1 MTLTELY
8 DISESENVPVYS
20 FQMNECESM
29 SVLQDGNCFIAID
42 PMKLQSETEEKEK
55 LSHELGHC
63 ATGAFYNRYAACDIR
78 EKHERRANIWSI
90 KNLIPKD
97 ELLNALKD
105 CFCTNR
111 FELAE
116 HFDVS
121 EDFMQMAL
129 DYYFR

>member
-1 MTLTELY
+1 MNLCELY
-8 DISESENVPVYS
+8 DYADDNNIPIISFEMPLS
-20 FQMNECESM
+20 ESM
-29 SVLQDGNCFIAID
+29 SVLQNGNCYVGMD

-55 LSHELGHC
+55 LAHELGHC
-63 ATGAFYNRYAACDIR
+63 VTGEFYNRYAACDIR

-90 KNLIPKD
+90 KKLVPKD
-97 ELLNALKD
+97 ELLKALDD

-116 HFDVS
+116 HFGVS

-129 DYYFR
+129 DYYLK

>member
-20 FQMNECESM
+20 FQMNECESI
-29 SVLQDGNCFIAID
+29 SVLQDGNCFVAID

-55 LSHELGHC
+55 LSHELGPC

-90 KNLIPKD
+90 KKLIPKD
-97 ELLNALKD
+97 ELLKALDD
-105 CFCTNR
+105 CFCANR

-116 HFDVS
+116 HFGVS

-129 DYYFR
+129 DYYLK

>member
-20 FQMNECESM
+20 FQMNECESI
-29 SVLQDGNCFIAID
+29 SVLQDGNCFVAID

-90 KNLIPKD
+90 KKLVPKD
-97 ELLNALKD
+97 ELLKALDD
-105 CFCTNR
+105 CFCANR

-116 HFDVS
+116 HFGVS

-129 DYYFR
+129 DYYLK

>member
-20 FQMNECESM
+20 FQMNECESI
-29 SVLQDGNCFIAID
+29 SVLQDGNCFVAID
-42 PMKLQSETEEKEK
+42 PMKLQSGTEEKEK

-90 KNLIPKD
+90 KKLVPKD
-97 ELLNALKD
+97 ELLKALDD
-105 CFCTNR
+105 CFCANR

-116 HFDVS
+116 HFGVS

-129 DYYFR
+129 DYYLK

>member
-20 FQMNECESM
+20 FQMNECESI
-29 SVLQDGNCFIAID
+29 SVLQDGNCFVAID

-90 KNLIPKD
+90 KKLVPKD
-97 ELLNALKD
+97 ELLKALDD
-105 CFCTNR
+105 CFCANR

-116 HFDVS
+116 HFGVS

-129 DYYFR
+129 DYYLN

>member
-20 FQMNECESM
+20 FQMNECESI
-29 SVLQDGNCFIAID
+29 SVLQDGNCFVAID

-90 KNLIPKD
+90 KKLIPKD
-97 ELLNALKD
+97 ELLKALDD
-105 CFCTNR
+105 CFCANR

-116 HFDVS
+116 HFGVS

-129 DYYFR
+129 DYYLK

>member
-20 FQMNECESM
+20 FQMNECESI
-29 SVLQDGNCFIAID
+29 SVLQDGNCFVAID

-55 LSHELGHC
+55 LAHELGHC
-63 ATGAFYNRYAACDIR
+63 VTGAFYNEYAAYDIR
-78 EKHERRANIWSI
+78 EKHERRANNWSI
-90 KNLIPKD
+90 ENLIPK
-97 ELLNALKD
+97 EEFFAALKD
-105 CFCTNR
+105 CFCANR

-116 HFDVS
+116 HFNVS

-129 DYYFR
+129 DYYLQ

>member
-1 MTLTELY
+1 
-8 DISESENVPVYS
+8 
-20 FQMNECESM
+20 MNECESI
-29 SVLQDGNCFIAID
+29 SVLQDGNCFVAID

-90 KNLIPKD
+90 KKLVPKD
-97 ELLNALKD
+97 ELLKALDD
-105 CFCTNR
+105 CFCANR

-116 HFDVS
+116 HFGVS

-129 DYYFR
+129 DYYLK

>member
-20 FQMNECESM
+20 FQMNECESI
-29 SVLQDGNCFIAID
+29 SVLQDGNCFVAID

-63 ATGAFYNRYAACDIR
+63 ATGAFYNRYAACDICER
-78 EKHERRANIWSI
+78 HERRANIWSI
-90 KNLIPKD
+90 KKLTPKD
-97 ELLNALKD
+97 ELLKALDD

-116 HFDVS
+116 HFGVS
-121 EDFMQMAL
+121 EYFMQMAL
-129 DYYFR
+129 DYYLK

>member
-20 FQMNECESM
+20 FQMNECESI
-29 SVLQDGNCFIAID
+29 SVLQDGNCFVAID

-63 ATGAFYNRYAACDIR
+63 ATGAFYNRYATCDIR

-90 KNLIPKD
+90 KKLVPKD
-97 ELLNALKD
+97 ELLKALDD
-105 CFCTNR
+105 CFCANR

-116 HFDVS
+116 HFGVS

-129 DYYFR
+129 DYYLK

>member
-1 MTLTELY
+1 
-8 DISESENVPVYS
+8 
-20 FQMNECESM
+20 MNECESI
-29 SVLQDGNCFIAID
+29 SVLQDGNCFVAID

-63 ATGAFYNRYAACDIR
+63 ATGAFYNRYAACDICER
-78 EKHERRANIWSI
+78 HERRANIWSI
-90 KNLIPKD
+90 KKLIPKD
-97 ELLNALKD
+97 ELLKALDD

-116 HFDVS
+116 HFGVS

-129 DYYFR
+129 DYHLKLIMAL

>member
-20 FQMNECESM
+20 FQMNECESI
-29 SVLQDGNCFIAID
+29 SVLQDGNCFVAID

-90 KNLIPKD
+90 KKLVPKD
-97 ELLNALKD
+97 ELLKAVDD
-105 CFCTNR
+105 CFCANR

-116 HFDVS
+116 HFGVS

-129 DYYFR
+129 DYYLK